1 VNRRPL
7 IWPKLSRWL
16 PWLAFAIILAV
27 TLQLRKNEQQHAT
40 DALQTD
46 FNFRVRETGARI
58 EQRMLAYEQQL
69 RGVQGLFASS
79 KSVSRSA
86 FRTFFNK
93 LNLDQNFP
101 GIQGVGYAQVI
112 PLAQKDKFT
121 TSVRNEGFPAFSIWP
136 VSDRSIF
143 TSIIYIEPFSVI
155 NQRPFGYDMYTEPL
169 RRAAMV
175 QARDNDMAA
184 LSGPIKLVADI
195 KGHEQVGFKM
205 YMPIYKNGAPHDT
218 LANRRVNLL
227 GWVYALFRANDLMSG
242 ILGEHVTD
250 IDIEIFDGNKPSEK
264 TLMYDADHVR
274 RAFGTE
280 KPLFQSFQELEIAG
294 HAWTMVVS
302 SHPTFE
308 AQLDQSKP
316 RFVTIVGSSIGLALL
331 LVWLLVQERA
341 RAVQASR
348 EISEELNEL
357 KIAQARVI
365 RLSQLYQALSETNQA
380 IVRMK
385 QQTELFPLVCRCAVE
400 FGGMKL
406 AWIGQLNEESG
417 LIAPIASYGFGQ
429 DYLTDITISSRADM
443 PEGLGPTGTAL
454 RENRTV
460 IINNFSG
467 DSRTLPWQARAAK
480 YGWNS
485 CAAFPIQRGGQPF
498 AVLSVYHEQTNAF
511 NEEAIALLDEMT
523 MNISFALDNFDHEVQ
538 RQLAQESLLLAA
550 SVYEVSS
557 EAMMVTDADNNI
569 LSINPSFT
577 RIMEYTPEEIIGKNA
592 KILYSDVGNNKLN
605 KEIWKEV
612 TATGQWKGELWNKR
626 KNGETFLEL
635 LTINTIYQE
644 NGSVHRRVALFSD
657 ITQRKQSE
665 DLIWKQANFD
675 LLTELPNRQLFHDR
689 LNQEIRKAQRAGQA
703 LAVLFLDL
711 DRFKEVN
718 DTFGH
723 SMGDIMLKEAARRL
737 IGCVRAT
744 DTVARLGGDEF
755 IIILGNLNHPTN
767 VERVVRNILQKLA
780 EPFQLGDDVA
790 YVSASI
796 GITLYPDDATDIDIL
811 LKNAD
816 QAMYTAKDQGRNRYQ
831 YFTASMQE
839 TAQAK
844 KRLTIDLRDAVA
856 NSEFILYYQ
865 PIIELATG
873 AIYKAEALI
882 RWQHPTRG
890 LVSPIEFIPIA
901 EETGMINDIGN
912 WVFTEA
918 AKQVKLWRA
927 SHHAAFQISVNKS
940 PVQFHA
946 TGNTHVDWIDYL
958 RQLDLPGQSIAV
970 EITEGLLLQAR
981 TTVTEQLLEFRN
993 AGMQI
998 SIDDFGTGYSSLSY
1012 LKKFDIDYVKIDQ
1025 SFTGNLKPGSS
1036 DMVLCEAIIVM
1047 AHKLGMKVI
1056 AEGVETEGQRDLLLA
1071 AGCDYAQGYLYS
1083 KPVPAA
1089 EFEKL
1094 LKGVSR
1100 K

>member
-1 VNRRPL
+1 MNWRAL
-7 IWPKLSRWL
+7 TWQKLSRWL

-27 TLQLRKNEQQHAT
+27 TFQLRKNEQQHAT
-40 DALQTD
+40 DTLQTD
-46 FNFRVRETGARI
+46 FNFRVRETGVRI

-79 KSVSRSA
+79 ESVGRSA
-86 FRTFFNK
+86 FRAYFNK

-101 GIQGVGYAQVI
+101 GIQGVGYTQVI
-112 PLAQKDKFT
+112 TPAQKDKFT
-121 TSVRNEGFPAFSIWP
+121 ASVRNEGFPAFTIWP

-143 TSIIYIEPFSVI
+143 TSVIYIEPFSAI
-155 NQRPFGYDMYTEPL
+155 NQRPFGYDMYTEPV

-175 QARDNDMAA
+175 QARDNNMAT

-195 KGHEQVGFKM
+195 KGQEQVGFKM
-205 YMPIYKNGAPHDT
+205 YMPIYKNGAPHDN
-218 LANRRVNLL
+218 LANRRANLV
-227 GWVYALFRANDLMSG
+227 GWVYALFRANDLMKG
-242 ILGEHVTD
+242 VLGEHVTD
-250 IDIEIFDGNKPSEK
+250 IDIEIFEGNKPSEK
-264 TLMYDADHVR
+264 MLIYDADHVR
-274 RAFGTE
+274 RAFGKE
-280 KPLFQSFQELEIAG
+280 KPRFQSSQQLEIAG
-294 HAWTMVVS
+294 HTWTMVVS
-302 SHPTFE
+302 SQPAFE

-316 RFVTIVGSSIGLALL
+316 RFVTIVGSSVGLVLL

-348 EISEELNEL
+348 EIGEELNEL

-417 LIAPIASYGFGQ
+417 LIVPVASYGIGQ

-460 IINNFSG
+460 IVNNFSA
-467 DSRTLPWQARAAK
+467 DPRTLPWQARAVK

-498 AVLSVYHEQTNAF
+498 AVLTVYHEQTNAF
-511 NEEAIALLDEMT
+511 DEEAIALLDEMT
-523 MNISFALDNFDHEVQ
+523 MNISFALDNFDHEIQ

-592 KILYSDVGNNKLN
+592 KVFYSDIENNKLN

-612 TATGQWKGELWNKR
+612 AANGQWKGELWNKR

-657 ITQRKQSE
+657 ITQRRQSE

-689 LNQEIRKAQRAGQA
+689 LDQEIRKAQRANQA

-723 SMGDIMLKEAARRL
+723 SMGDIMLKETARRL

-780 EPFQLGDDVA
+780 EPFQLGDDVV
-790 YVSASI
+790 YVTASI
-796 GITLYPDDATDIDIL
+796 GITLYPEDATDVDIL

-839 TAQAK
+839 AAQAK
-844 KRLTIDLRDAVA
+844 KRLTIDLRDAVT
-856 NSEFILYYQ
+856 NNEFMLYYQ

-890 LVSPIEFIPIA
+890 LVGPIEFIPIA

-918 AKQVKLWRA
+918 AKQVKVWRA
-927 SHHAAFQISVNKS
+927 SHHAAFQVSVNKS

-946 TGNTHVDWIDYL
+946 TGNTHVGWIDYL

-970 EITEGLLLQAR
+970 EITEGLLLHAR
-981 TTVTEQLLEFRN
+981 PTVTDQLLEFRN

-1012 LKKFDIDYVKIDQ
+1012 LKKFEIDYVKIDQ

-1056 AEGVETEGQRDLLLA
+1056 AEGVETEEQRDLLLA

-1089 EFEKL
+1089 EFEGL
-1094 LKGVSR
+1094 LKVV
-1100 K
+1100 